1 MYAFIQDVPINEEL
15 YAQIRANL
23 GSEPLPGLVLHL
35 VVRRED
41 GLLRYVDVWESKEAC
56 NETFEKRI
64 HPAVFAAFKEAKFRP
79 SGEPSRGE
87 MTVVDL
93 LLGRSSS

>member
-23 GSEPLPGLVLHL
+23 GSEPLPGLLVHL

-41 GLLRYVDVWESKEAC
+41 GLVRYIDVWESKEAC
-56 NETFEKRI
+56 NETFERRI

-79 SGEPSRGE
+79 SGEPSRTE
-87 MTVVDL
+87 VTVVDL
-93 LLGRSSS
+93 MLART

>member
-23 GSEPLPGLVLHL
+23 GSAPLPGLLVHL

-41 GLLRYVDVWESKEAC
+41 GLLRYIDVWESKEAC

-79 SGEPSRGE
+79 SGEPSRTE
-87 MTVVDL
+87 MTAVDL
-93 LLGRSSS
+93 MLGHR